1 MSRRREISDAQ
12 ITRVARKVFLEQGVQ
27 VPVSVVA
34 KELGVSPATLFV
46 RMGTKNKLIS
56 AALWPPD
63 PPVLQELEGRQ
74 FDGGPLDAQLIR
86 IADAI
91 ARFADAEIP
100 ATFTLY
106 AAGLRPKPTDD
117 FSDATPRRLR
127 RALAKWLRE
136 AVRAGKV
143 DCDPAIVTEALI
155 GTIEARSMHAFLAK
169 RAFTERDTRTF
180 VRSLV
185 AAVLGTKS
193 PASR

>member
-1 MSRRREISDAQ
+1 MPRRREVSDAQ
-12 ITRVARKVFLEQGVQ
+12 IVRVARKVFLEQGVH

-46 RMGTKNKLIS
+46 RMGTKARLIS

-63 PPVLQELEGRQ
+63 PAVLHELEEGK
-74 FDGGPLDAQLIR
+74 FDDGPIDEQLVR
-86 IADAI
+86 IALGI
-91 ARFADAEIP
+91 AQFVDAEIP

-106 AAGLRPKPTDD
+106 AAGLRAKATDD

-136 AVRAGKV
+136 ALRTSKS
-143 DCDPAIVTEALI
+143 DCDPRMITEALI
-155 GTIEARSMHAFLAK
+155 GTIEARAMHAFLAK
-169 RAFTERDTRTF
+169 HTFTERETRTF

-185 AAVLGTKS
+185 AAVLGKK
-193 PASR
+193 